1 MQVPRLAT
9 VKGKEKRVIGV
20 IGIEKIE
27 GAKVK
32 VVIAWNSGKERVE
45 KVVFLFVE
53 LGVENTEDLV
63 ELSASAVHL
72 RQIGVIDND
81 SERILAEIV
90 VLEFD
95 LFDALRKFSYVLRFC
110 VVCHN
115 VVSVSILPVHLANER
130 C

>member
-1 MQVPRLAT
+1 MVIRFEYGEILLAEMQVPRLAT

-95 LFDALRKFSYVLRFC
+95 LFDALPKFSDLRLF
-110 VVCHN
+110 
-115 VVSVSILPVHLANER
+115 
-130 C
+130 

>member
-1 MQVPRLAT
+1 MVIRFENGEILLTEMRVPRLAT

-20 IGIEKIE
+20 VGVQKIE

-63 ELSASAVHL
+63 ELGASAVHL

-95 LFDALRKFSYVLRFC
+95 LLDALPKFSDLRLF
-110 VVCHN
+110 
-115 VVSVSILPVHLANER
+115 
-130 C
+130 

>member
-53 LGVENTEDLV
+53 LGVVNTEDLV

-81 SERILAEIV
+81 SERILAEIIA
-90 VLEFD
+90 LEFD
-95 LFDALRKFSYVLRFC
+95 LFDALPKFPDL
-110 VVCHN
+110 
-115 VVSVSILPVHLANER
+115 
-130 C
+130 